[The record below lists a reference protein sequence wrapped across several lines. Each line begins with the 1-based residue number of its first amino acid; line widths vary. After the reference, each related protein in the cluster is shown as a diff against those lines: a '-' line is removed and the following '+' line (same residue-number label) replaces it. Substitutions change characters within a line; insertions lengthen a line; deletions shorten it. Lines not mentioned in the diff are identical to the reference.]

1 VNSVDYLLKPIEPQ
15 QLERA
20 LEKVGR
26 LGETASAID
35 WVCKTHRLRPEAPSR
50 IINSPMLSSFDKKK
64 LDIVDA

>member
-26 LGETASAID
+26 LDETASAID
-35 WVCKTHRLRPEAPSR
+35 WVL
-50 IINSPMLSSFDKKK
+50 
-64 LDIVDA
+64 